1 MGDSY
6 SFLHMEKIKTA
17 GHMVNVTNH
26 NLRRADKDNIITELS
41 SMNREYISLKD
52 SMVINERTA
61 DRCLKNGY
69 YSISQRGRIIT
80 VSLYD
85 DYDLVKSF
93 QRTLRDKGVFT
104 SEIIEEEMLQSK
116 KYTLNVKSKDIELVN
131 EIMNGCCIDKLQD
144 DLNNDK
150 LTCYDAFQS
159 KIANLG
165 YYENHSYRKN
175 AVLGYEAILT
185 YTRNADIDPYEWA
198 DESIKWLHE
207 TFDKS
212 PDKKGNVVSAVLHM
226 DEPGNPHI
234 HAVIIPI
241 DEKGHL
247 NASRFTNG
255 FAAMTELQS
264 SYADAVAHFGLK
276 RGVSGSSAEHRD
288 INKMYAELNNIKNV
302 PKPKEGET
310 TEDYYKRIQGHVE
323 TQLLAGHRKNQEEY
337 TRNIQKLDEQKKDYR
352 QALADDMEEEE
363 LLLKNKIKK
372 LDRKIKEKEKKTSA
386 MNDHMLALRQQI
398 DDTLQY
404 YDLMNEEAE
413 EYKEYRRYARGLKIL
428 EQTEPEMAAEIK
440 AGFEYVKG
448 YGDRYEEF
456 SYLFSEGEAEL

>member
-165 YYENHSYRKN
+165 Y
-175 AVLGYEAILT
+175 
-185 YTRNADIDPYEWA
+185 
-198 DESIKWLHE
+198 
-207 TFDKS
+207 
-212 PDKKGNVVSAVLHM
+212 
-226 DEPGNPHI
+226 
-234 HAVIIPI
+234 
-241 DEKGHL
+241 
-247 NASRFTNG
+247 
-255 FAAMTELQS
+255 
-264 SYADAVAHFGLK
+264 
-276 RGVSGSSAEHRD
+276 
-288 INKMYAELNNIKNV
+288 
-302 PKPKEGET
+302 
-310 TEDYYKRIQGHVE
+310 
-323 TQLLAGHRKNQEEY
+323 
-337 TRNIQKLDEQKKDYR
+337 
-352 QALADDMEEEE
+352 
-363 LLLKNKIKK
+363 
-372 LDRKIKEKEKKTSA
+372 
-386 MNDHMLALRQQI
+386 
-398 DDTLQY
+398 
-404 YDLMNEEAE
+404 
-413 EYKEYRRYARGLKIL
+413 
-428 EQTEPEMAAEIK
+428 
-440 AGFEYVKG
+440 
-448 YGDRYEEF
+448 
-456 SYLFSEGEAEL
+456 